1 MIALQNLN
9 KTTNALE
16 ITQLRITT
24 GLKINGPKDDAP
36 TFAIAQNMRGDIG
49 GIQAVKAALAT
60 GESTANVAISAGKA
74 IADLLIEMKAKVVQA
89 NQSGLD
95 SASRTALHND
105 FVSLREQ
112 FSTIVASA
120 EFNGVNLI
128 TQSASNLTVLSTVD
142 GSVITVS
149 AQSMDSTTLAINTN
163 VLNTS
168 SGAAATLTSINTAI
182 MIDLTGQVV
191 FDSIGRKMQAGP
203 GGQLEFVIGAVY
215 ADGGRSIHALPSMAR
230 EQSRIVAELPPGAN
244 VGIPRY
250 LTDIVVTEHGVASM
264 FGKSE
269 RARAEELIAI
279 AHPDQRPELRE
290 QANRVGLL

>member
-1 MIALQNLN
+1 MTMSINTNTGAMIALQNLN

-105 FVSLREQ
+105 FVSLRDQ

-128 TQSASNLTVLSTVD
+128 TQSAANLTVLSTVD

-149 AQSMDSTTLAINTN
+149 AQKMDSTTLAINTN

-168 SGAAATLTSINTAI
+168 SGASATLTSINTAI
-182 MIDLTGQVV
+182 TLVSEKLAALDSAVRRIEVQNEFSSQLVDILKEGVGNLVDADLAQEGA
-191 FDSIGRKMQAGP
+191 RLQALQIKQ
-203 GGQLEFVIGAVY
+203 QLGVQ
-215 ADGGRSIHALPSMAR
+215 AL
-230 EQSRIVAELPPGAN
+230 
-244 VGIPRY
+244 
-250 LTDIVVTEHGVASM
+250 
-264 FGKSE
+264 
-269 RARAEELIAI
+269 AI
-279 AHPDQRPELRE
+279 ANASPQNILSLF
-290 QANRVGLL
+290 Q